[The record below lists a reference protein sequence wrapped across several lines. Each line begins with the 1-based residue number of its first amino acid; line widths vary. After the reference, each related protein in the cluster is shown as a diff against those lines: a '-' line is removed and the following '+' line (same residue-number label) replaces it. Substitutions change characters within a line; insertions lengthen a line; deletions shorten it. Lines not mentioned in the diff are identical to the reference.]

1 MAYCYSLFKWPL
13 YKLQMIMCV
22 LRLIFYTT
30 LLFFVAQ
37 GCSSKKTATAEK
49 ATVPKTGLE
58 EYLKSDISKWN
69 VPDSFKALL
78 PALDSIFLDDQRY
91 RSAHDNDL
99 YFDNIKNQH
108 ALDSINVIKIKRIL
122 SKYGWLDV
130 NQIGARTVN
139 LLFVL
144 QHCKDADKEY
154 FLPILLDAYRGDRLV
169 SSGLFLFI
177 DRLLMGKREQQ
188 LFGTQM
194 IARKGRPMG
203 GMEDMYPLF
212 EPDKVEERWKRYGN
226 GFFKYKSYI
235 KAAYNKVDWDATV
248 YQQFKQ
254 KSAQQLNISL
264 DSTRQIHRILYLL
277 DSCKALMGKEKGK

>member
-1 MAYCYSLFKWPL
+1 MY
-13 YKLQMIMCV
+13 V
-22 LRLIFYTT
+22 LRLIFYSTI
-30 LLFFVAQ
+30 LFFMGQA
-37 GCSSKKTATAEK
+37 CSSKKTAASEK
-49 ATVPKTGLE
+49 NTVSKTGLE
-58 EYLKSDISKWN
+58 DYLKSDISKWN

-78 PALDSIFLDDQRY
+78 PALDSIFIDDQRY
-91 RSAHDNDL
+91 RSVSDNNL
-99 YFDNIKNQH
+99 YFDNIKTQNR
-108 ALDSINVIKIKRIL
+108 LDSINIIKLKKIL

-154 FLPILLDAYRGDRLV
+154 FLPILLDAYRSERLV

-194 IARKGRPMG
+194 IARKGKPIGGVEDIYPM
-203 GMEDMYPLF
+203 F
-212 EPDKVEERWKRYGN
+212 EPDKVEDRWVRYGN

-235 KAAYNKVDWDATV
+235 KAAYKKVDWDAAV
-248 YQQFKQ
+248 YLPFKQ
-254 KSAQQLNISL
+254 ASAQQLNISL
-264 DSTRQIHRILYLL
+264 DSTRQIYRILYLL